1 MVNLLGL
8 AMKLTGLKPMDSVS
22 KVQSL
27 ASFGKNPSAQAPAGK
42 MVSHSREEV
51 EAFLAIFDGVADE
64 MAEGWEEDETNLAVK
79 RRMLEHL
86 NAIIQNF

>member
-22 KVQSL
+22 KVENL
-27 ASFGKNPSAQAPAGK
+27 ASLGNNLSAQAPGGK

-51 EAFLAIFDGVADE
+51 EAFLAIFDGVAEE
-64 MAEGWEEDETNLAVK
+64 MAEGWKEGETNLPVK
-79 RRMLEHL
+79 RRMLDHL
-86 NAIIQNF
+86 DAIIQNF

>member
-22 KVQSL
+22 QVENL
-27 ASFGKNPSAQAPAGK
+27 ASFGKNPSAQAPGGK

-64 MAEGWEEDETNLAVK
+64 MAEGWKKGETNLPVK
-79 RRMLEHL
+79 RRMLDHL
-86 NAIIQNF
+86 NSIIQRF

>member
-27 ASFGKNPSAQAPAGK
+27 ASFGNNPSAQAPGGK

-64 MAEGWEEDETNLAVK
+64 MAEGWKEGETNLAVK
-79 RRMLEHL
+79 RRMIDHL
-86 NAIIQNF
+86 NSIIQRF

>member
-8 AMKLTGLKPMDSVS
+8 GMKLTGLKPGDSVS
-22 KVQSL
+22 QVENL
-27 ASFGKNPSAQAPAGK
+27 ASFGKNPSAQAPGGK

-64 MAEGWEEDETNLAVK
+64 MAEGWKEGETNLAVK
-79 RRMLEHL
+79 RRMLDHL
-86 NAIIQNF
+86 NNIIQRF